1 MISLCAENQMGP
13 LSCFDTILACD
24 GHQALAHVLHYAFV
38 LPIRRAVK
46 NLNCCQNIFSYSWMR
61 YYAMDYVYEIS
72 GPTYLIGGL
81 VVGGFT
87 ISLSFYITKAYV

>member
-1 MISLCAENQMGP
+1 
-13 LSCFDTILACD
+13 
-24 GHQALAHVLHYAFV
+24 
-38 LPIRRAVK
+38 
-46 NLNCCQNIFSYSWMR
+46 MR